1 MIGSH
6 VGDYEIISSLG
17 KGGFGSVW
25 KAKSDTGELVA
36 MKLLNPQALD
46 NQRVVKKFFHE
57 AMILAKLDHPNIT
70 KLMEFFPDGD
80 NYAIVMEYVEGTELK
95 KILQQHNGPLPF
107 DQAYKIAHQALE
119 AFQYANDNG
128 ILHRDIKPGNIII
141 DTNGN
146 AKIMDFGIAK
156 MSSTASHDTAA
167 SMLSIHYVPPERF
180 DKNREIDARSD
191 IYSLALVFYEMFA
204 GRRPFDATETSQIMF
219 AHLNEIPELPT
230 SFSPNLPKQISDAIS
245 QALEK
250 APEDRFPNFREFAK
264 AMTIDQAA
272 LDDATMVFDDE
283 DATLIGTPLADKTM
297 TAGEAMPL
305 SAPAEAPAAAADAPA
320 VDAPVKKKP
329 PMGMI
334 IGAVAALLIAGGV
347 GGFFMMKPSQTAS
360 TTESTAG
367 APGQNKQATQAADKV
382 GVKNSKGFFE
392 IKHPAD
398 ASAMI
403 HVPAG
408 EFTMGSDR
416 YSAEKPIQKIFLDD
430 FYIDKYLVTNAQFQK
445 FITATGYKTNAEKD
459 GGGLVRIGRRFKKV
473 DVATWKMPD
482 GITAQEG
489 KGNTPV
495 SQVSQNDARSYC
507 EWAKKTLPTEA
518 QWEKSARGPDGNEYP
533 WGSNEP
539 DDTLAN
545 FDNYHPGPT
554 PVDMFDKGQS
564 AYGMFDAAGNVYQW
578 MKDWYAEGQRAV
590 KNPSGPAKGDEKVV
604 KGGSFVEGMESLRS
618 ANRDRYPPNRSMYLF
633 GFRCAA
639 PFPIEG
645 LK

>member
-6 VGDYEIISSLG
+6 VGDYEIIASLG

-25 KAKSDTGELVA
+25 KAKSDTGEMVA

-95 KILQQHNGPLPF
+95 KILKQHNGPLPL
-107 DQAYKIAHQALE
+107 DQAYKIAHQALD

-180 DKNREIDARSD
+180 DKNRDIDARSD

-219 AHLNEIPELPT
+219 AHLNEMPEPPT
-230 SFSPNLPKQISDAIS
+230 AFSPHLPRQISDAIS
-245 QALEK
+245 RALEK
-250 APEDRFPNFREFAK
+250 APEDRFNNFREFAT
-264 AMTIDQAA
+264 AMTLDQAD
-272 LDDATMVFDDE
+272 LDDATVVFDDA
-283 DATLIGTPLADKTM
+283 DATLVGAPLPEAPITAGKNKPLAAAVSD
-297 TAGEAMPL
+297 AVA
-305 SAPAEAPAAAADAPA
+305 AEAPAE
-320 VDAPVKKKP
+320 KKKP
-329 PMGMI
+329 PMGLI
-334 IGAVAALLIAGGV
+334 IGVVAALLIFGGI
-347 GGFFMMKPSQTAS
+347 GGFFLMKPSKTES
-360 TTESTAG
+360 TTESTA
-367 APGQNKQATQAADKV
+367 APLEKNAPAKQVADKV
-382 GVKNSKGFFE
+382 GVKNNKGFYE
-392 IKHPAD
+392 VKHPVD
-398 ASAMI
+398 GSTMI

-408 EFTMGSDR
+408 DFTMGSDR
-416 YSAEKPIQKIFLDD
+416 YSAEKPIQKLFLDD
-430 FYIDKYLVTNAQFQK
+430 FYIDKYLISNALFQK
-445 FITATGYKTNAEKD
+445 FIAASKYKTDAEKD

-489 KGNTPV
+489 KNNTPV

-507 EWAKKTLPTEA
+507 KWAKKTLPTEA
-518 QWEKSARGPDGNEYP
+518 QWEKAARGPDGNEYP

-554 PVDMFDKGQS
+554 PVDLFEKGQS
-564 AYGMFDAAGNVYQW
+564 YYGMFDAAGNVYQW
-578 MKDWYAEGQRAV
+578 MNDWYAEGPRAV